1 MKVYGIADAYGLES
15 FRVAPPYNMETGEH
29 GFDKKEL
36 SMMVLRANANRTR
49 HAVVYMADIGGTTAK
64 EIMEL
69 YKSGDYIEALNKL
82 KEDAMTVSLAR
93 GPGVEKS
100 WRLIPNPDLD
110 IFTG

>member
-15 FRVAPPYNMETGEH
+15 FRVAPYNVETGQPK
-29 GFDKKEL
+29 FDEKEL

-49 HAVVYMADIGGTTAK
+49 HAVVYMADINGTTAK
-64 EIMEL
+64 GIQEL
-69 YKSGDYIEALNKL
+69 YKKGDYIEALNKL
-82 KEDAMTVSLAR
+82 KEEAITVSLAR

-110 IFTG
+110 IFSN

>member
-15 FRVAPPYNMETGEH
+15 FRVAAYNVETGEPK
-29 GFDKKEL
+29 FDKKEL

-49 HAVVYMADIGGTTAK
+49 HVVVYMADVNGTTAK
-64 EIMEL
+64 EIIEL
-69 YKSGDYIEALNKL
+69 YKKGDYIEALNKL
-82 KEDAMTVSLAR
+82 KEEAKTVSLAR

-110 IFTG
+110 VFSS